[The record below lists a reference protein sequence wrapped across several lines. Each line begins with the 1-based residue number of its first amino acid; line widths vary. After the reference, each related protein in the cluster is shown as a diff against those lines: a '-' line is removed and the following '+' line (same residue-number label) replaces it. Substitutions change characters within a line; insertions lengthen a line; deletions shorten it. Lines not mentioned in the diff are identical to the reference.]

1 MPSYSYTAINDAGI
15 KKKGIL
21 SADSEREA
29 RKLVKDLKLT
39 PLKISESKNLD
50 KTLRIKNKDIVL
62 MTRQLAT
69 LLEASTP
76 IVDSIDI
83 TARQT
88 KNKNLIQILYNLKE
102 DLVQG
107 KRLGNSMKKFPGIF
121 SDTYVSMVSAGDSS
135 GNLETVFSKLADYLE
150 ESASIKQKVISAL
163 TYPIVLIGF
172 SIVVIIS
179 LLAFVLPQ
187 VVGQFIKAGAE
198 LPFITKFLIGISNNI
213 IPILIILA
221 VLCAVI
227 FYSYKKYVHKIENKI
242 SFDRRVLN
250 IPLLGNFILNSEL
263 ERFSSTMELLLASG
277 TNLDVELDE
286 WSKIFDNKFLSRI
299 IFNAKNDVVEGK
311 DFIVSLKNEEVLP
324 DIFIQ
329 LISSGY
335 RSGNLAKMFNKVSH
349 FMKSEIENKRAVF
362 LSLLEPVVIILMGG
376 FIMLIVLAILIPI
389 MQMNTLAI
397 WRIKK
402 KDLLLSN

>member
-135 GNLETVFSKLADYLE
+135 GNLDSVFSKLADYLE
-150 ESASIKQKVISAL
+150 ESASIRQKVISAL
-163 TYPIVLIGF
+163 TYPLILIGF
-172 SIVVIIS
+172 SFIVVIS

-187 VVGQFIKAGAE
+187 VIDQFIKAGAE

-213 IPILIILA
+213 IPILL
-221 VLCAVI
+221 VI
-227 FYSYKKYVHKIENKI
+227 TFLSVGFYYVYKKYTKKEKNKLLVDKKI
-242 SFDRRVLN
+242 LA
-250 IPLLGNFILNSEL
+250 IPFLGNFILNSEL

-277 TNLDVELDE
+277 TNLDIALEE
-286 WSKIFDNKFLSRI
+286 CSKIFNNQYLSNI
-299 IFNAKNDVVEGK
+299 IMNARNDVVEGK
-311 DFIVSLKNEEVLP
+311 DFIITMKQNEIFP

-329 LISSGY
+329 LIASGY
-335 RSGNLAKMFNKVSH
+335 RSGNLEKMFNKVSN
-349 FMKSEIENKRAVF
+349 FMKSEIETKRSVF
-362 LSLLEPVVIILMGG
+362 LSLLEPIVIIFMGG
-376 FIMLIVLAILIPI
+376 FIMMIVLAILIPI

-397 WRIKK
+397 
-402 KDLLLSN
+402 

>member
-1 MPSYSYTAINDAGI
+1 MPSYSYTAINDAGV

-39 PLKISESKNLD
+39 PLKISKSKNLD
-50 KTLRIKNKDIVL
+50 KTLRTKNKDIVL

-88 KNKNLIQILYNLKE
+88 KNKNLIHILYNLKE
-102 DLVQG
+102 DLIQG
-107 KRLGNSMKKFPGIF
+107 KRLGNSMKKYPGIF

-135 GNLETVFSKLADYLE
+135 GNLDTVFSKLADYLE
-150 ESASIKQKVISAL
+150 ESASIRQKVISAL
-163 TYPIVLIGF
+163 TYPLILIGF
-172 SIVVIIS
+172 SILVIIS

-187 VVGQFIKAGAE
+187 VIDQFIKAGAE

-213 IPILIILA
+213 IPILL
-221 VLCAVI
+221 VI
-227 FYSYKKYVHKIENKI
+227 TFLSGSGYYIYKKYTKDKKNKLLVDKKI
-242 SFDRRVLN
+242 LA
-250 IPLLGNFILNSEL
+250 IPFLGNFILNSEL

-277 TNLDVELDE
+277 TNLDIALEE
-286 WSKIFDNKFLSRI
+286 CSKIFNNQYLSNI
-299 IFNAKNDVVEGK
+299 VMNAKDDVVEGK
-311 DFIVSLKNEEVLP
+311 DFIIAMKHDEIFP

-335 RSGNLAKMFNKVSH
+335 RSGNLEKMFNKVSN
-349 FMKSEIENKRAVF
+349 FMKSEIENKRSVF
-362 LSLLEPVVIILMGG
+362 LSLLEPIVIIFMGG
-376 FIMLIVLAILIPI
+376 FIMMIVLAILIPI
-389 MQMNTLAI
+389 MQMNTLSI
-397 WRIKK
+397 
-402 KDLLLSN
+402 

>member
-62 MTRQLAT
+62 MARQLAT

-135 GNLETVFSKLADYLE
+135 GNLDTVFSKLADYLE
-150 ESASIKQKVISAL
+150 ESASIRQKVISAL
-163 TYPIVLIGF
+163 TYPLILIGF
-172 SIVVIIS
+172 SFIVVIS

-187 VVGQFIKAGAE
+187 VIDQFIKAGAE

-213 IPILIILA
+213 IPILL
-221 VLCAVI
+221 VI
-227 FYSYKKYVHKIENKI
+227 TFLSVGFYYVYKKYTKKEKNKLLVDKKI
-242 SFDRRVLN
+242 LA
-250 IPLLGNFILNSEL
+250 IPFLGNFILNSEL

-277 TNLDVELDE
+277 TNLDIALEE
-286 WSKIFDNKFLSRI
+286 CSKIFSNQYLSNI
-299 IFNAKNDVVEGK
+299 IMNARNDVVEGK
-311 DFIVSLKNEEVLP
+311 DFIITMKQNEIFP

-329 LISSGY
+329 LIASGY
-335 RSGNLAKMFNKVSH
+335 RSGNLEKMFNKVSN
-349 FMKSEIENKRAVF
+349 FMKSEIETKRSVF
-362 LSLLEPVVIILMGG
+362 LSLLEPIVIIFMGG
-376 FIMLIVLAILIPI
+376 FIMMIVLAILIPI

-397 WRIKK
+397 
-402 KDLLLSN
+402 

>member
-1 MPSYSYTAINDAGI
+1 MPAYSYTAINQDGA

-21 SADSEREA
+21 SAESEREA

-39 PLKISESKNLD
+39 PLKVSESKDLG
-50 KTLRIKNKDIVL
+50 KTLKIKDKDIVI

-76 IVDSIDI
+76 IVEALNI
-83 TARQT
+83 TANQLQ
-88 KNKNLIQILYNLKE
+88 NKNLVYILYSLKE
-102 DLVQG
+102 DIVQG
-107 KRLGNSMKKFPGIF
+107 KRLGSSMKKFPGVF
-121 SDTYVSMVSAGDSS
+121 SDTYISMVTAGDSS
-135 GNLETVFSKLADYLE
+135 GNLDIVFNKLADYLE

-163 TYPIVLIGF
+163 TYPLILIGF

-213 IPILIILA
+213 IPILIVI
-221 VLCAVI
+221 VISIGII
-227 FYSYKKYVHKIENKI
+227 FYFYKKYVSKIENKI
-242 SFDRRVLN
+242 IFDRKLLN
-250 IPLLGNFILNSEL
+250 TPLLGNFILNSEL

-277 TNLDVELDE
+277 TNLDVALEE
-286 WSKIFDNKFLSRI
+286 CSKIFNNKFLSKI
-299 IFNAKNDVVEGK
+299 ILNAKNDVVEGK
-311 DFIVSLKNEEVLP
+311 DFIVSLKNEGVFP

-329 LISSGY
+329 LVSSGY
-335 RSGNLAKMFNKVSH
+335 RSGNLVKMFNKVSH
-349 FMKSEIENKRAVF
+349 FLKSEIENKRAIF
-362 LSLLEPVVIILMGG
+362 LSLLEPIVIIFMGG

-397 WRIKK
+397 
-402 KDLLLSN
+402 

>member
-1 MPSYSYTAINDAGI
+1 MPAYSYTAINQEGM

-21 SADSEREA
+21 SAESEREA

-39 PLKISESKNLD
+39 PLKVSESKDLG
-50 KTLRIKNKDIVL
+50 KTLKIKDKDIVI

-76 IVDSIDI
+76 IVEALNI
-83 TARQT
+83 TANQLQ
-88 KNKNLIQILYNLKE
+88 NKNLVYILYNLKE
-102 DLVQG
+102 DIVQG
-107 KRLGNSMKKFPGIF
+107 KRLGSSMKKFPGVF
-121 SDTYVSMVSAGDSS
+121 SDTYISMVTAGDSS
-135 GNLETVFSKLADYLE
+135 GNLDIVFTKLADYLE
-150 ESASIKQKVISAL
+150 ESASIRQKVISAL

-213 IPILIILA
+213 VPILIVFAALFTFIYY
-221 VLCAVI
+221 
-227 FYSYKKYVHKIENKI
+227 FYKKHISNIDNKI
-242 SFDRRVLN
+242 SFDRKVLG

-277 TNLDVELDE
+277 TNLDVALDE
-286 WSKIFDNKFLSRI
+286 CSKIFDNKFLSRI
-299 IFNAKNDVVEGK
+299 ILNAKNDVVEGK

-397 WRIKK
+397 
-402 KDLLLSN
+402 

>member
-1 MPSYSYTAINDAGI
+1 MPAYSYTAINQDGT

-21 SADSEREA
+21 SAESEREA
-29 RKLVKDLKLT
+29 RKLVKELKLT
-39 PLKISESKNLD
+39 PLKVSESKDLG
-50 KTLRIKNKDIVL
+50 KTLKIKDKDIVI

-76 IVDSIDI
+76 IMEALNI
-83 TARQT
+83 TAKQL
-88 KNKNLIQILYNLKE
+88 KNKNLIYILYNLKE
-102 DLVQG
+102 EIIQG
-107 KRLGNSMKKFPGIF
+107 KRLGSSMKKFPGVF
-121 SDTYVSMVSAGDSS
+121 SDTYISMVTAGDSS
-135 GNLETVFSKLADYLE
+135 GNLDIVFTKLADYLE

-213 IPILIILA
+213 IPILIIFA
-221 VLCAVI
+221 VLCVII
-227 FYSYKKYVHKIENKI
+227 FYSYKNYVRKIENKI
-242 SFDRRVLN
+242 SFDQRVLN

-277 TNLDVELDE
+277 TNLDVALDE
-286 WSKIFDNKFLSRI
+286 CSKIFDNKFLSKI
-299 IFNAKNDVVEGK
+299 VVDAKNDVVEGK
-311 DFIVSLKNEEVLP
+311 DFIVSLKNEGIFP

-335 RSGNLAKMFNKVSH
+335 RSGNLAKMFNKVSY
-349 FMKSEIENKRAVF
+349 FMKSEIENKRAIF

-389 MQMNTLAI
+389 MQMNTLVI
-397 WRIKK
+397 
-402 KDLLLSN
+402 

>member
-50 KTLRIKNKDIVL
+50 KTLRIKNEDIVL

-135 GNLETVFSKLADYLE
+135 GNLDTVFSKLADYLE
-150 ESASIKQKVISAL
+150 ESASIRQKVISAL
-163 TYPIVLIGF
+163 TYPLILIGF
-172 SIVVIIS
+172 SFIVVIS

-187 VVGQFIKAGAE
+187 VIDQFIKAGAE

-213 IPILIILA
+213 IPILL
-221 VLCAVI
+221 VVTFLSVG
-227 FYSYKKYVHKIENKI
+227 FYYVYKKYTKKEKNKLLVDKKI
-242 SFDRRVLN
+242 LA
-250 IPLLGNFILNSEL
+250 IPFLGNFILNSEL

-277 TNLDVELDE
+277 TNLDIALEE
-286 WSKIFDNKFLSRI
+286 CSKIFNNQYLSNI
-299 IFNAKNDVVEGK
+299 IMNARNDVVEGK
-311 DFIVSLKNEEVLP
+311 DFIITMKQNEIFP

-329 LISSGY
+329 LIASGY
-335 RSGNLAKMFNKVSH
+335 RSGNLEKMFNKVSN
-349 FMKSEIENKRAVF
+349 FMKSEIENKRSVF
-362 LSLLEPVVIILMGG
+362 LSLLEPIVIIFMGG
-376 FIMLIVLAILIPI
+376 FIMMIVLAILIPI

-397 WRIKK
+397 
-402 KDLLLSN
+402 

>member
-1 MPSYSYTAINDAGI
+1 MPAYSYTAINQDGT

-21 SADSEREA
+21 SAESEREA

-39 PLKISESKNLD
+39 PLKVYESKDLG
-50 KTLRIKNKDIVL
+50 KTLKIKDKDIVI

-76 IVDSIDI
+76 IVEALNI
-83 TARQT
+83 TANQLH
-88 KNKNLIQILYNLKE
+88 NKNLVYILYNLKE
-102 DLVQG
+102 DIVQG
-107 KRLGNSMKKFPGIF
+107 KRLGSSMKKFPGVF
-121 SDTYVSMVSAGDSS
+121 SDTYISMVSAGDSS
-135 GNLETVFSKLADYLE
+135 GNLDIVFTKLADYLE

-163 TYPIVLIGF
+163 TYPLILIGF
-172 SIVVIIS
+172 SIIVIIS

-213 IPILIILA
+213 VPILI
-221 VLCAVI
+221 VLVLLISII
-227 FYSYKKYVHKIENKI
+227 FYFYKNYVSKIENRIK
-242 SFDRRVLN
+242 FDRNILN
-250 IPLLGNFILNSEL
+250 IPLLGNFVLNSEL

-277 TNLDVELDE
+277 TNLDVALEE
-286 WSKIFDNKFLSRI
+286 CSKIFDNKYLSNI
-299 IFNAKNDVVEGK
+299 VLNAKNDVVEGK
-311 DFIVSLKNEEVLP
+311 DFIVSLKNEGVFP

-349 FMKSEIENKRAVF
+349 FMKSEIENKRAIF
-362 LSLLEPVVIILMGG
+362 LSLLEPIVIILMGG

-397 WRIKK
+397 
-402 KDLLLSN
+402 

>member
-50 KTLRIKNKDIVL
+50 KTLRIKNKDVVL

-135 GNLETVFSKLADYLE
+135 GNLDTVFSKLADYLE
-150 ESASIKQKVISAL
+150 ESASIRQKVISAL
-163 TYPIVLIGF
+163 TYPLILIGF
-172 SIVVIIS
+172 SFIVVIS

-187 VVGQFIKAGAE
+187 VIDQFIKAGAE

-213 IPILIILA
+213 IPILL
-221 VLCAVI
+221 VI
-227 FYSYKKYVHKIENKI
+227 TFLSVGFYYVYKKYTKKEKNKLLVDKKI
-242 SFDRRVLN
+242 LA
-250 IPLLGNFILNSEL
+250 IPFLGNFILNSEL

-277 TNLDVELDE
+277 TNLDIALEE
-286 WSKIFDNKFLSRI
+286 CSKIFNNQYLSNI
-299 IFNAKNDVVEGK
+299 IMNARNDVVEGK
-311 DFIVSLKNEEVLP
+311 DFIITMIQNEIFP

-329 LISSGY
+329 LIAIGY
-335 RSGNLAKMFNKVSH
+335 RSGNLEKMFNKVSN
-349 FMKSEIENKRAVF
+349 FMKSEIENKRSVF
-362 LSLLEPVVIILMGG
+362 LSLLEPIVIIFMGG
-376 FIMLIVLAILIPI
+376 FIMMIVLAILIPI

-397 WRIKK
+397 
-402 KDLLLSN
+402 

>member
-1 MPSYSYTAINDAGI
+1 MPAYSYTAINQDGA

-21 SADSEREA
+21 SAESEREA

-39 PLKISESKNLD
+39 PLKVSESKDLG
-50 KTLRIKNKDIVL
+50 KTLKIKDKDIVI

-76 IVDSIDI
+76 IVEALNI
-83 TARQT
+83 TAKQL
-88 KNKNLIQILYNLKE
+88 KNKNLIYILYNLKE
-102 DLVQG
+102 EIIQG
-107 KRLGNSMKKFPGIF
+107 KRLGSSMKKFPGVF
-121 SDTYVSMVSAGDSS
+121 SDTYISMVTAGDSS
-135 GNLETVFSKLADYLE
+135 GNLDIVFTKLADYLE

-213 IPILIILA
+213 IPILIIFA

-227 FYSYKKYVHKIENKI
+227 FYSYKNYVRKIENKI

-277 TNLDVELDE
+277 TNLDVALDE
-286 WSKIFDNKFLSRI
+286 CSKIFDNKFLSKI
-299 IFNAKNDVVEGK
+299 VVDAKNDVVEGK
-311 DFIVSLKNEEVLP
+311 DFIVSLKNQGILP

-349 FMKSEIENKRAVF
+349 FMKSEIENKRAIF

-397 WRIKK
+397 
-402 KDLLLSN
+402 

>member
-1 MPSYSYTAINDAGI
+1 MPAYSYTAINQDGS

-21 SADSEREA
+21 SAESEREA
-29 RKLVKDLKLT
+29 RKLVKELKLT
-39 PLKISESKNLD
+39 PLKVSESKDLG
-50 KTLRIKNKDIVL
+50 KTLKIKDKDIVI

-76 IVDSIDI
+76 IVEALNI
-83 TARQT
+83 TAKQL
-88 KNKNLIQILYNLKE
+88 KNRNLIYILYNLKE
-102 DLVQG
+102 EIIQG
-107 KRLGNSMKKFPGIF
+107 KRLGSSMKKFPGVF
-121 SDTYVSMVSAGDSS
+121 SDTYISMVTAGDSS
-135 GNLETVFSKLADYLE
+135 GNLDIVFTKLADYLE

-179 LLAFVLPQ
+179 LLTFVLPQ

-213 IPILIILA
+213 IPILIIFA

-227 FYSYKKYVHKIENKI
+227 FYSYKNYVRKIENKI

-277 TNLDVELDE
+277 TNLDVALDE
-286 WSKIFDNKFLSRI
+286 CSKIFDNKFLSKI
-299 IFNAKNDVVEGK
+299 VVDAKNDVVEGK
-311 DFIVSLKNEEVLP
+311 DFIVSLKNEGIFP

-335 RSGNLAKMFNKVSH
+335 RSGNLVKMFNKVSH
-349 FMKSEIENKRAVF
+349 FMKSEIENKRAIF

-376 FIMLIVLAILIPI
+376 FIMLIVLAILMPI
-389 MQMNTLAI
+389 MQMNTLVI
-397 WRIKK
+397 
-402 KDLLLSN
+402 

>member
-135 GNLETVFSKLADYLE
+135 GNLDTVFSKLADYLE
-150 ESASIKQKVISAL
+150 ESASIRQKVISAL
-163 TYPIVLIGF
+163 TYPLILIGF
-172 SIVVIIS
+172 SFIVVIS

-187 VVGQFIKAGAE
+187 VIDQFIKAGAE

-213 IPILIILA
+213 IPILL
-221 VLCAVI
+221 VI
-227 FYSYKKYVHKIENKI
+227 TFLSGSSYYIYKKYTKDKKNKLLVDKKI
-242 SFDRRVLN
+242 LA
-250 IPLLGNFILNSEL
+250 IPFLGNFILNSEL

-277 TNLDVELDE
+277 TNLDIALEE
-286 WSKIFDNKFLSRI
+286 CSKIFNNQYLSNI
-299 IFNAKNDVVEGK
+299 VMNAKDDVVEGK
-311 DFIVSLKNEEVLP
+311 DFIIAMKHDEIFP

-335 RSGNLAKMFNKVSH
+335 RSGNLEKMFNKVSN
-349 FMKSEIENKRAVF
+349 FMKSEIENKRSVF
-362 LSLLEPVVIILMGG
+362 LSLLEPIVIIFMGG
-376 FIMLIVLAILIPI
+376 FIMMIVLAILIPI
-389 MQMNTLAI
+389 MQMNTLSI
-397 WRIKK
+397 
-402 KDLLLSN
+402 

>member
-135 GNLETVFSKLADYLE
+135 GNLDTVFSKLADYLE
-150 ESASIKQKVISAL
+150 ESASIRQKVISAL
-163 TYPIVLIGF
+163 TYPLILIGF
-172 SIVVIIS
+172 SFIVVIS

-187 VVGQFIKAGAE
+187 VIDQFIKAGAE

-213 IPILIILA
+213 IPILL
-221 VLCAVI
+221 VI
-227 FYSYKKYVHKIENKI
+227 TFLSVGFYYVYKKYTKKEKNKLLVDKKI
-242 SFDRRVLN
+242 LA
-250 IPLLGNFILNSEL
+250 IPFLGNFILNSEL

-277 TNLDVELDE
+277 TNLDIALEE
-286 WSKIFDNKFLSRI
+286 CSKIFNNQYLSNI
-299 IFNAKNDVVEGK
+299 IMNARNDVVEGK
-311 DFIVSLKNEEVLP
+311 DFIITMKQNEIFP

-329 LISSGY
+329 LIASGY
-335 RSGNLAKMFNKVSH
+335 RSGNLEKMFNKVSS
-349 FMKSEIENKRAVF
+349 FMKSEIETKRSVF
-362 LSLLEPVVIILMGG
+362 LSLLEPIVIIFMGG
-376 FIMLIVLAILIPI
+376 FIMMIVLAILIPI

-397 WRIKK
+397 
-402 KDLLLSN
+402 

>member
-1 MPSYSYTAINDAGI
+1 MVR

-21 SADSEREA
+21 SAESEREA
-29 RKLVKDLKLT
+29 RKLVKELKLT
-39 PLKISESKNLD
+39 PLKVSESKDLG
-50 KTLRIKNKDIVL
+50 KTLKIKDKDIVI

-76 IVDSIDI
+76 IMEALNI
-83 TARQT
+83 TAKQL
-88 KNKNLIQILYNLKE
+88 KNKNLIYILYNLKE
-102 DLVQG
+102 EIIQG
-107 KRLGNSMKKFPGIF
+107 KRLGSSMKKFPGVF
-121 SDTYVSMVSAGDSS
+121 SDTYISMVTAGDSS
-135 GNLETVFSKLADYLE
+135 GNLDIVFTKLADYLE

-213 IPILIILA
+213 IPILIIFT
-221 VLCAVI
+221 VLCAII
-227 FYSYKKYVHKIENKI
+227 FYSYKNYVRKIENKI
-242 SFDRRVLN
+242 SFDQRVLN

-277 TNLDVELDE
+277 TNLDVALDE
-286 WSKIFDNKFLSRI
+286 CSKIFDNKFLSKI
-299 IFNAKNDVVEGK
+299 VVDAKNDVVEGK
-311 DFIVSLKNEEVLP
+311 DFIVSLKNEEIFP

-349 FMKSEIENKRAVF
+349 FMKSEIENKRAIF

-389 MQMNTLAI
+389 MQMNTLVI
-397 WRIKK
+397 
-402 KDLLLSN
+402 

>member
-1 MPSYSYTAINDAGI
+1 MPAYSYTAINQDGT

-21 SADSEREA
+21 SAESEREA

-39 PLKISESKNLD
+39 PLKVSESKDLG
-50 KTLRIKNKDIVL
+50 KTLKIKDKDIVL

-76 IVDSIDI
+76 IVEALNI
-83 TARQT
+83 TANQLQ
-88 KNKNLIQILYNLKE
+88 NKNLVYILFNLKE
-102 DLVQG
+102 DIVQG
-107 KRLGNSMKKFPGIF
+107 KRLGSSMKKFPGVF
-121 SDTYVSMVSAGDSS
+121 SDTYISMVSAGDSS
-135 GNLETVFSKLADYLE
+135 GNLDIVFTKLADYLE
-150 ESASIKQKVISAL
+150 ESASIKQKVLSAL
-163 TYPIVLIGF
+163 TYPLILIGF

-213 IPILIILA
+213 VPILIMLA
-221 VLCAVI
+221 LFISII
-227 FYSYKKYVHKIENKI
+227 FYFYKNYVSKIENRIK
-242 SFDRRVLN
+242 FDRNVLN
-250 IPLLGNFILNSEL
+250 IPLLGNFVLNSEL
-263 ERFSSTMELLLASG
+263 EKFSSTMELLLASG
-277 TNLDVELDE
+277 TNLDVALEE
-286 WSKIFDNKFLSRI
+286 CSKIFDNKFLSNI
-299 IFNAKNDVVEGK
+299 VLKAKNDVVEGK
-311 DFIVSLKNEEVLP
+311 DFIIALKNEEIFP

-349 FMKSEIENKRAVF
+349 FMKSEIENKRAIF
-362 LSLLEPVVIILMGG
+362 LSLLEPIVIIFMGG

-397 WRIKK
+397 
-402 KDLLLSN
+402 

>member
-1 MPSYSYTAINDAGI
+1 MPSYSYTAINDDGV

-39 PLKISESKNLD
+39 PLKISKSKNLD

-88 KNKNLIQILYNLKE
+88 KNKNLIHILYNLKE
-102 DLVQG
+102 DLIQG
-107 KRLGNSMKKFPGIF
+107 KRLGNSMKKYPGIF

-135 GNLETVFSKLADYLE
+135 GNLDTVFSKLADYLE
-150 ESASIKQKVISAL
+150 ESASIRQKVISAL
-163 TYPIVLIGF
+163 TYPLILIGF
-172 SIVVIIS
+172 SILVIIS

-187 VVGQFIKAGAE
+187 VIDQFIKAGAE

-213 IPILIILA
+213 IPILL
-221 VLCAVI
+221 VI
-227 FYSYKKYVHKIENKI
+227 TFLSGSSYYIYKKYTKDKKNKLLVDKKI
-242 SFDRRVLN
+242 LA
-250 IPLLGNFILNSEL
+250 IPFLGNFILNSEL

-277 TNLDVELDE
+277 TNLDIALEE
-286 WSKIFDNKFLSRI
+286 CSKIFNNQYLSNI
-299 IFNAKNDVVEGK
+299 VMNAKDDVVEGK
-311 DFIVSLKNEEVLP
+311 DFIIAMKHDEIFP

-335 RSGNLAKMFNKVSH
+335 RSGNLEKMFNKVSN
-349 FMKSEIENKRAVF
+349 FMKSEIENKRSVF
-362 LSLLEPVVIILMGG
+362 LSLLEPIVIIFMGG
-376 FIMLIVLAILIPI
+376 FIMMIVLAILIPI
-389 MQMNTLAI
+389 MQMNTLSI
-397 WRIKK
+397 
-402 KDLLLSN
+402 

>member
-1 MPSYSYTAINDAGI
+1 MPAYSYTAINQDGA

-21 SADSEREA
+21 SAESEREA

-39 PLKISESKNLD
+39 PLKVSESKDLG
-50 KTLRIKNKDIVL
+50 KTLKIKDKDIVI

-76 IVDSIDI
+76 IVEALNI
-83 TARQT
+83 TAKQL
-88 KNKNLIQILYNLKE
+88 KNKNLIYILYNLKE
-102 DLVQG
+102 EIVQG
-107 KRLGNSMKKFPGIF
+107 KRLGSSMKKFPGVF
-121 SDTYVSMVSAGDSS
+121 SDTYISMVTAGDSS
-135 GNLETVFSKLADYLE
+135 GNLDIVFTKLADYLE

-213 IPILIILA
+213 IPILIIFA

-227 FYSYKKYVHKIENKI
+227 FYSYKNYVRKIENKI

-277 TNLDVELDE
+277 TNLDVALDE
-286 WSKIFDNKFLSRI
+286 CSKIFDNKFLSKI
-299 IFNAKNDVVEGK
+299 VVDAKNDVVEGK
-311 DFIVSLKNEEVLP
+311 DFIVSLKNEGILP

-349 FMKSEIENKRAVF
+349 FMKSEIENKRAIF
-362 LSLLEPVVIILMGG
+362 LSLLEPVVIIFMGG

-397 WRIKK
+397 
-402 KDLLLSN
+402 

>member
-76 IVDSIDI
+76 IVDSIDV

-135 GNLETVFSKLADYLE
+135 GNLDTVFSKLADYLE
-150 ESASIKQKVISAL
+150 ESASIRQKVISAL
-163 TYPIVLIGF
+163 TYPLILIGF
-172 SIVVIIS
+172 SFIVVIS

-187 VVGQFIKAGAE
+187 VIDQFIKAGAE

-213 IPILIILA
+213 IPILL
-221 VLCAVI
+221 VI
-227 FYSYKKYVHKIENKI
+227 TFLSVGFYYLYKKYTKKEKNKLLVDKKI
-242 SFDRRVLN
+242 LA
-250 IPLLGNFILNSEL
+250 IPFLGNFILNSEL

-277 TNLDVELDE
+277 TNLDIALEE
-286 WSKIFDNKFLSRI
+286 CSKIFNNQYLSNI
-299 IFNAKNDVVEGK
+299 IMNARNDVVEGK
-311 DFIVSLKNEEVLP
+311 DFIITMKQNEIFP

-329 LISSGY
+329 LIASGY
-335 RSGNLAKMFNKVSH
+335 RSGNLEKMFNKVSN
-349 FMKSEIENKRAVF
+349 FMKSEIENKRSVF
-362 LSLLEPVVIILMGG
+362 LSLLEPIVIIFMGG
-376 FIMLIVLAILIPI
+376 FIMMIVLAILIPI

-397 WRIKK
+397 
-402 KDLLLSN
+402 

>member
-135 GNLETVFSKLADYLE
+135 GNLDTVFSKLADYLE
-150 ESASIKQKVISAL
+150 ESASIRQKVISAL
-163 TYPIVLIGF
+163 MYPLILIGF
-172 SIVVIIS
+172 SFIVVIS

-187 VVGQFIKAGAE
+187 VIDQFIKAGAE

-213 IPILIILA
+213 IPILL
-221 VLCAVI
+221 VI
-227 FYSYKKYVHKIENKI
+227 TFLSVGFYYVYKKYTKKEKNKLLVDKKI
-242 SFDRRVLN
+242 LA
-250 IPLLGNFILNSEL
+250 IPFLGNFILNSEL

-277 TNLDVELDE
+277 TNLDIALEE
-286 WSKIFDNKFLSRI
+286 CSKIFNNQYLSNI
-299 IFNAKNDVVEGK
+299 IMNARNDVVEGK
-311 DFIVSLKNEEVLP
+311 DFIITMKQNEIFP

-329 LISSGY
+329 LIASGY
-335 RSGNLAKMFNKVSH
+335 RSGNLEKMFNKVSN
-349 FMKSEIENKRAVF
+349 FMKSEIETKRSVF
-362 LSLLEPVVIILMGG
+362 LSLLEPIVIIFMGG
-376 FIMLIVLAILIPI
+376 FIMMIVLAILIPI

-397 WRIKK
+397 
-402 KDLLLSN
+402 